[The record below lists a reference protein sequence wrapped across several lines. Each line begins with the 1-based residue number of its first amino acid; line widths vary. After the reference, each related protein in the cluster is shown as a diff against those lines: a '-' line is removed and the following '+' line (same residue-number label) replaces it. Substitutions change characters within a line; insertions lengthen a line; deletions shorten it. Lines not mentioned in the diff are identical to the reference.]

1 LSFLTYLANSAFSQ
15 WLGLSML
22 GFPTLIALHSVGMGV
37 VVGLTLVVAMRLNG
51 IIKGMPAPVV
61 LKLLRIAVWGFF
73 LNLVTGV
80 VLFITRGPEY
90 ITAYIF
96 LIKMLLVVVS
106 AVIVFWLRDRLA
118 PVEAIPAGSV
128 EDGPA
133 RRMSVVATV
142 TWFGAVVAG
151 RLIAYLSTIYQ

>member
-1 LSFLTYLANSAFSQ
+1 LSFLAYLANSAFSQ

-37 VVGLTLVVAMRLNG
+37 VVGLTLMVALRLNG

-61 LKLLRIAVWGFF
+61 MKLLTIAVWGFL
-73 LNLVTGV
+73 LNLVTGL
-80 VLFITRGPEY
+80 VLFITRAPEY

-96 LIKMLLVVVS
+96 LIKMLLVVIS
-106 AVIVFWLRDRLA
+106 ATIVFWLRDRLA

-128 EDGPA
+128 DDGTA